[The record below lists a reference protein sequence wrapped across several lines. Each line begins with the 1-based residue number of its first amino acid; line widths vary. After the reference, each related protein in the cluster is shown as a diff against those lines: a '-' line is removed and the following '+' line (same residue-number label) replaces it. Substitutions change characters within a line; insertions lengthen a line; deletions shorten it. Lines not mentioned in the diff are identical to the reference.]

1 MNVTM
6 NFQPSQ
12 PAQANLPAD
21 LFRAPP
27 HKLSGTVFPI
37 GKVDVSDILALLQT
51 KTAAEWQENAMRQQ
65 SFTVHRHTESL
76 VLKWCANSSAD
87 TPVETTRHYADFEP
101 LLRPIMAQIHQAYGY
116 EKPVIRKAMFAKL
129 KAGGQIP
136 DHCDGAVALRMVHRI
151 HIPIITN
158 DSVHFLINDIDHS
171 MKVGEIA
178 EIDNTRFHSVRN
190 DSQEDRIHLIIDYY
204 HA

>member
-1 MNVTM
+1 MHTE
-6 NFQPSQ
+6 
-12 PAQANLPAD
+12 ANLPPD
-21 LFRAPP
+21 IFRAPP
-27 HKLSGTVFPI
+27 HKLSGTVLPI
-37 GKVDVSDILALLQT
+37 GSVDVSAILALLET
-51 KTAAEWQENAMRQQ
+51 KTAAEWAENAMRQQ
-65 SFTVHRHTESL
+65 NFTVHRHTESL
-76 VLKWCANSSAD
+76 VLKWCANNAAD
-87 TPVETTRHYADFEP
+87 TPVETTRHFADFEP
-101 LLRPIMAQIHQAYGY
+101 LLRPILDQIDSTYGY
-116 EKPVIRKAMFAKL
+116 DRPVIRKAMFAKL

-158 DSVHFLINDIDHS
+158 DSVHFFINDIDHS

>member
-1 MNVTM
+1 MNMIM
-6 NFQPSQ
+6 N
-12 PAQANLPAD
+12 PAQSLPAD
-21 LFRAPP
+21 IFRAPP
-27 HKLSGTVFPI
+27 HKLSGTLFAI
-37 GKVDVSDILALLQT
+37 GQVDVSDILALLQT
-51 KTAAEWQENAMRQQ
+51 KTDAEWQENAMRQQ
-65 SFTVHRHTESL
+65 NFTVHRHTESL

-87 TPVETTRHYADFEP
+87 TPVETTAHYAPFEP
-101 LLRPIMAQIHQAYGY
+101 LLQPILQQIHRAYGY
-116 EKPVIRKAMFAKL
+116 QKPIIRKAMFAKL

-158 DSVHFLINDIDHS
+158 ESVHFFINDIDHQ
-171 MKVGEIA
+171 MMVGEIV

-190 DSQEDRIHLIIDYY
+190 DSNVDRIHLIIDYY

>member
-1 MNVTM
+1 M
-6 NFQPSQ
+6 NFT
-12 PAQANLPAD
+12 AQATPQSKLPPD
-21 LFRAPP
+21 IFRAPP

-37 GKVDVSDILALLQT
+37 GKVDVSAIRELLAT
-51 KTAAEWQENAMRQQ
+51 KTEAEWQENAMRQQ
-65 SFTVHRHTESL
+65 NFTVHRHTESL
-76 VLKWCANSSAD
+76 VLKWCANSGAD

-101 LLRPIMAQIHQAYGY
+101 LLRPIMEQIHQAYGY
-116 EKPVIRKAMFAKL
+116 ERPVIRKAMFAKL

-158 DSVHFLINDIDHS
+158 DQVHFLINDIDHS